1 MFVHYKIVYELIYL
15 INNIMLKFK
24 KVYIDSSYK
33 VSGTSSEFTIDLPET
48 VQLEDNMLC
57 QIHEVS
63 IPHSWYS
70 INNTNNSIYWRHQ
83 VIPPG
88 IIASITYRKVT
99 IPEGNYTAVDL
110 AQTIQ
115 IAINLLVDTVN
126 RPNTYSIQYNTS
138 TNKFTI
144 SSNYA
149 TVIFVLLT
157 DGEVA
162 PVANV
167 FSDPV
172 DVNNLSSMN
181 RVIGNTTPA
190 TDAYTNVA
198 PYTTNFVDLTPVKNI
213 YIHCNEISN
222 YNQLAVA
229 GNSSIVK
236 KVPVNV
242 PYLGIIND
250 NELSAEDYIDVSG
263 KMLRR
268 LNWRFTDHLN
278 QVIDL
283 NNVDVSFTI
292 TFFRG

>member
-1 MFVHYKIVYELIYL
+1 
-15 INNIMLKFK
+15 MLKFK

-33 VSGTSSEFTIDLPET
+33 VNGTSSEFTIDLPET

-70 INNTNNSIYWRHQ
+70 INSTNNNIYWRHQ

-88 IIASITYRKVT
+88 VIAGVTYRKVT

-115 IAINLLVDTVN
+115 IAINLLVDTN
-126 RPNTYSIQYNTS
+126 DRPNTYSLSYNTS

-162 PVANV
+162 PVANL

-172 DVNNLSSMN
+172 DVNNLYSLN

-198 PYTTNFVDLTPVKNI
+198 PYTSNFVDLTPVKNV
-213 YIHCNEISN
+213 YLHCNEISN
-222 YNQLAVA
+222 YNQLTVA
-229 GNSSIVK
+229 GNSSIIK
-236 KVPVNV
+236 KIPVNV
-242 PYLGIIND
+242 PYLGVIND
-250 NELSAEDYIDVSG
+250 SELSVVDYIDVSN
-263 KMLRR
+263 KLLRR
-268 LNWRFTDHLN
+268 LNFRLTDHLN
-278 QVIDL
+278 QNINL
-283 NNVDVSFTI
+283 NEVDVSFTI
-292 TFFRG
+292 TFFKG

>member
-1 MFVHYKIVYELIYL
+1 MFVHYKIVYKLIYL

-70 INNTNNSIYWRHQ
+70 INETNNNIYWRHQ

-88 IIASITYRKVT
+88 VVAGITYRKVT

-115 IAINLLVDTVN
+115 IAINLLVDTN
-126 RPNTYSIQYNTS
+126 DRPNTYSVTYNSS
-138 TNKFTI
+138 TNKFTF

-149 TVIFVLLT
+149 VVIFILLN
-157 DGEVA
+157 DSEVA

-172 DVNNLSSMN
+172 NVNNLQSIN

-198 PYTTNFVDLTPVKNI
+198 PYTTNFVDLTPANSV
-213 YIHCNEISN
+213 YLHCNEISN
-222 YNQLAVA
+222 
-229 GNSSIVK
+229 
-236 KVPVNV
+236 
-242 PYLGIIND
+242 
-250 NELSAEDYIDVSG
+250 
-263 KMLRR
+263 
-268 LNWRFTDHLN
+268 
-278 QVIDL
+278 
-283 NNVDVSFTI
+283 
-292 TFFRG
+292 

>member
-1 MFVHYKIVYELIYL
+1 
-15 INNIMLKFK
+15 MLKFK

-48 VQLEDNMLC
+48 VQLDENMLC

-70 INNTNNSIYWRHQ
+70 INSTNNNIYWRHQ

-88 IIASITYRKVT
+88 VVAGITYRKVT

-115 IAINLLVDTVN
+115 IAINLLVDTN
-126 RPNTYSIQYNTS
+126 DRPNTYSLSYNTS

-162 PVANV
+162 PVANL

-172 DVNNLSSMN
+172 DVNNLYSLN

-190 TDAYTNVA
+190 TDSYTNVS
-198 PYTTNFVDLTPVKNI
+198 PYTTNFVDLTPVKNV
-213 YIHCNEISN
+213 YLHCNEISN
-222 YNQLAVA
+222 YNQLTVA
-229 GNSSIVK
+229 GNSSIIK
-236 KVPVNV
+236 KIPVNV
-242 PYLGIIND
+242 PYLGVIND
-250 NELSAEDYIDVSG
+250 SELSVVDYIDVSN
-263 KMLRR
+263 KLLRR
-268 LNWRFTDHLN
+268 LNFRLTDHLN
-278 QVIDL
+278 QNINL
-283 NNVDVSFTI
+283 NEVDVSFTI
-292 TFFRG
+292 TFFKG

>member
-1 MFVHYKIVYELIYL
+1 
-15 INNIMLKFK
+15 MLKFK

-70 INNTNNSIYWRHQ
+70 INSTNNNIYWRHQ

-88 IIASITYRKVT
+88 VISGITYRKIT
-99 IPEGNYTAVDL
+99 IPEGNYTANDL
-110 AQTIQ
+110 AQTL
-115 IAINLLVDTVN
+115 ATALNLVYDTGD
-126 RPNTYSIQYNTS
+126 RPNTYSITYNTA
-138 TNKFTI
+138 TNKYTF
-144 SSNYA
+144 SSNYS
-149 TVIFVLLT
+149 TVIFVVLN
-157 DGEVA
+157 DSEVA

-172 DVNNLSSMN
+172 NANNLQSVN

-190 TDAYTNVA
+190 TDAYTNVS
-198 PYTTNFVDLTPVKNI
+198 PYTTNFVDLTPVKSV
-213 YIHCNEISN
+213 YLHSNEISN
-222 YNQLAVA
+222 FNQLTVA
-229 GNSSIVK
+229 GNSSIINK
-236 KVPVNV
+236 IPVNV
-242 PYLGIIND
+242 PYLGVIND
-250 NELSAEDYIDVSG
+250 NEISNFDYIDVSG

-268 LNWRFTDHLN
+268 LNFRLTDHLN
-278 QVIDL
+278 QNINL
-283 NNVDVSFTI
+283 NGVDISFTL

>member
-1 MFVHYKIVYELIYL
+1 
-15 INNIMLKFK
+15 MLKFK
-24 KVYIDSSYK
+24 KVYIDSYYK
-33 VSGTSSEFTIDLPET
+33 VNGTPSNFTIDLPET

-70 INNTNNSIYWRHQ
+70 INSTNNNLYFMHQ

-88 IIASITYRKVT
+88 VIAGITYRKIT

-110 AQTIQ
+110 AQTIE
-115 IAINLLVDTVN
+115 IALNLLVDTVD
-126 RPNTYSIQYNTS
+126 RPNTYSIHYNTS
-138 TNKFTI
+138 TNKYTF

-149 TVIFVLLT
+149 TVIFVVLT
-157 DGEVA
+157 DGEIA
-162 PVANV
+162 PLAGS

-172 DVNNLSSMN
+172 DVNNLYSIN
-181 RVIGNTTPA
+181 QVLGNTTPA

-198 PYTTNFVDLTPVKNI
+198 PYTTNFIDLTPVKNI

-222 YNQLAVA
+222 YNQLTVA

-242 PYLGIIND
+242 PYLGITND
-250 NELSAEDYIDVSG
+250 SELSAEDYIDVSG

-268 LNWRFTDHLN
+268 LNIRLSDHRNNTINLN
-278 QVIDL
+278 EVNI
-283 NNVDVSFTI
+283 SFTL